1 MLPIYL
7 ASSDHALLENNIE
20 DPLAMDNTTEPPP
33 VTHTSPPPVDMTS
46 HPLFKAGFMF
56 WKISPVSVAMGT
68 YGNIAVFLVFYE
80 QKCAR
85 SSMSVSFM
93 TLAVTDLI
101 GIYFNLVPRCASLG
115 FNFDIKGVHDLICK
129 LFFWI
134 SYSSST
140 MSTWLLVVMDE
151 FSIAVY
157 KIWFGLDT
165 ITSSFL
171 PFIILLIDNILLIRH
186 VRRSTREARLR
197 LAVGSQQQIKVREQK
212 VMSMTV
218 TLITTSLTFFFMT
231 FPYYVVESLSMLMT
245 DILFS
250 DVGAFQIYGFAWNIC
265 TFLWC
270 SHHSVNFYLYCLT
283 GSRFRVRARHV
294 LFPCKSRS
302 AITHSIPATGT
313 SCREQPAKRSD
324 GDFSEE
330 FQACT
335 SGISPK
341 SQTVTGARK
350 PYVWAPA
357 SEAGSSDFDS
367 HVVHSIL
374 LTHPEN

>member
-1 MLPIYL
+1 ML
-7 ASSDHALLENNIE
+7 ASSDHGLLENNIE
-20 DPLAMDNTTEPPP
+20 DVLAMDNTTEPPT
-33 VTHTSPPPVDMTS
+33 VTHTSPQTVDMTS

-101 GIYFNLVPRCASLG
+101 GIYFNLVPR
-115 FNFDIKGVHDLICK
+115 
-129 LFFWI
+129 
-134 SYSSST
+134 SST

-157 KIWFGLDT
+157 KIWFGLDI

-171 PFIILLIDNILLIRH
+171 PFIILLIDNVLLIRH

-250 DVGAFQIYGFAWNIC
+250 DVDAFQIYGFAWNIC

-294 LFPCKSRS
+294 LFRCKSRS
-302 AITHSIPATGT
+302 AIKHSIPATGT

-324 GDFSEE
+324 VEFGEE

-341 SQTVTGARK
+341 SQTVTGA
-350 PYVWAPA
+350 
-357 SEAGSSDFDS
+357 FN
-367 HVVHSIL
+367 L
-374 LTHPEN
+374 

>member
-1 MLPIYL
+1 
-7 ASSDHALLENNIE
+7 
-20 DPLAMDNTTEPPP
+20 
-33 VTHTSPPPVDMTS
+33 
-46 HPLFKAGFMF
+46 
-56 WKISPVSVAMGT
+56 
-68 YGNIAVFLVFYE
+68 
-80 QKCAR
+80 
-85 SSMSVSFM
+85 MSVSFM

-101 GIYFNLVPRCASLG
+101 GIYFNLVPRCVNLG

-129 LFFWI
+129 LFLWI

-140 MSTWLLVVMDE
+140 MSTWLLVVMVTQRTLFVVWHHKTNSLFLKIPNILVVVILITFSFSTNGLFLVFPSVVTLKVSNNSVITSCNFNYQDE

-157 KIWFGLDT
+157 KIWFGLDI

-171 PFIILLIDNILLIRH
+171 PFIILLIDNVLLIRH

-250 DVGAFQIYGFAWNIC
+250 DVDAFQIYGFAWNIC

-294 LFPCKSRS
+294 LFRCKSRS
-302 AITHSIPATGT
+302 AIKHSIPATGT

-324 GDFSEE
+324 VEFGEE

-341 SQTVTGARK
+341 SQTVTGA
-350 PYVWAPA
+350 
-357 SEAGSSDFDS
+357 FN
-367 HVVHSIL
+367 L
-374 LTHPEN
+374 